1 MGCPRKLRGEDM
13 TKKELAETVKFKIE
27 FMLMM
32 MRVGREEEAER
43 ELQEAMNA
51 LNDAIEEDEE
61 WTTKLRKS
69 FRNYGKQEKRSQCN
83 THMVAHTIED
93 QRIDF
98 IIATTAHTGGP
109 KEPARGTRYRVRWW
123 LRPRLR
129 SICGGGVKK
138 TIERTGANVG
148 NNVEEDM

>member
-1 MGCPRKLRGEDM
+1 M

-61 WTTKLRKS
+61 
-69 FRNYGKQEKRSQCN
+69 
-83 THMVAHTIED
+83 
-93 QRIDF
+93 
-98 IIATTAHTGGP
+98 
-109 KEPARGTRYRVRWW
+109 
-123 LRPRLR
+123 
-129 SICGGGVKK
+129 
-138 TIERTGANVG
+138 
-148 NNVEEDM
+148 

>member
-61 WTTKLRKS
+61 
-69 FRNYGKQEKRSQCN
+69 
-83 THMVAHTIED
+83 
-93 QRIDF
+93 
-98 IIATTAHTGGP
+98 
-109 KEPARGTRYRVRWW
+109 
-123 LRPRLR
+123 
-129 SICGGGVKK
+129 
-138 TIERTGANVG
+138 
-148 NNVEEDM
+148 